1 MKTYDV
7 VVVGS
12 GSGEIIVEEA
22 LAHGLKVALID
33 RGPLGGTCL
42 NVGCIPSKMLIVPA
56 DRIVDIWDSRKLGV
70 RAEIERVDFKS
81 IMERTRRSVQTSE
94 QQIRQRIRKIKDLE
108 FYGQRARFVNKST
121 LRVGGQ
127 VISGGKIFLASGAR
141 PYLPPVKG
149 LRKIRYLTNET
160 VFALNRKPRSLIIIG
175 GGYIAAEFAHFFAA
189 VGTTVTVLQ
198 RDHRLV
204 KEEEPEISALLK
216 KKLGERMKIR
226 AGMEAVEAVRRGK
239 LIVITARDKESGQK
253 QEFAAEEVLVA
264 AGRKSNAD
272 LLDVEKAGIETDEK
286 NYIRVNEYLE
296 TSQKNIWAYG
306 DAIGQKM
313 YRHAA
318 NHEAELVFHN
328 AVHGREKK
336 MDFLA
341 VPHAVFTSPQIASV
355 GMTEAEARTS
365 HKILVG
371 TALYSTIA
379 MGESLMDTES
389 FAKAIVEKETL
400 KILGFHLIGPQASL
414 LIQEVVD
421 AMSTDGTILPILRG
435 IHIHPALSEIV
446 VRAFVNL
453 KEKN

>member
-12 GSGEIIVEEA
+12 GSGEIIVEKA
-22 LAHGLKVALID
+22 LAQGLKVALID
-33 RGPLGGTCL
+33 RGALGGTCL

-56 DRIVDIWDSRKLGV
+56 DRIVDIQDSRKLGV

-94 QQIRQRIRKIKDLE
+94 HQIRQRIRKIKNLE

-127 VISGGKIFLASGAR
+127 DISGGKIFLASGAR
-141 PYLPPVKG
+141 PYIPPIKG
-149 LRKIRYLTNET
+149 LRNIPYLTNET

-189 VGTTVTVLQ
+189 MGTAVTVLQ
-198 RDHRLV
+198 RDLRLV

-216 KKLGERMKIR
+216 KKLGERMKVR
-226 AGMEAVEAVRRGK
+226 SGMEAVEAERKGK
-239 LIVITARDKESGQK
+239 LIVITARDKDSGQK
-253 QEFAAEEVLVA
+253 QEFAAAGVLVA

-272 LLDVEKAGIETDEK
+272 LLDVEKAGIATDEK

-313 YRHAA
+313 FRHAA
-318 NHEAELVFHN
+318 NYEAQLVFHN
-328 AVHGREKK
+328 AIHGGKNK
-336 MDFLA
+336 MDFLV

-355 GMTEAEARTS
+355 GMTEAEARLR

-371 TALYSTIA
+371 TAMYSTIA

-400 KILGFHLIGPQASL
+400 KILGFHMIGPQASL

-421 AMSTDGTILPILRG
+421 TMSSDGTILPILRG
-435 IHIHPALSEIV
+435 IHIHPALAEIV
-446 VRAFVNL
+446 VRAFINL